1 MESVEEMRR
10 RCRSA
15 REFQFP
21 GDLWLP
27 RRENRCRQPPNNH
40 TSYDY
45 HTPGVYTRAPYPR
58 LSFTLSSSLSLSLAR
73 MHVLLRAL
81 LASSLPSS
89 LFLSLSLSRPSSF
102 LPALLQITRR
112 TYPFRLRKIARDLN
126 YCALLLSLSRTTRV
140 PIRYFFSGRDS
151 NYPTRCE
158 LLFIGRSYRIFRSP
172 FLSQF

>member
-1 MESVEEMRR
+1 MRR
-10 RCRSA
+10 RCRSAGTA

-58 LSFTLSSSLSLSLAR
+58 LSFTLSSSLSLSLVRTHAR
-73 MHVLLRAL
+73 S
-81 LASSLPSS
+81 LARPPRFHPPIIS
-89 LFLSLSLSRPSSF
+89 LSLSLSRPSSF
-102 LPALLQITRR
+102 RPALLQITRR

-140 PIRYFFSGRDS
+140 PIRYFFSGGDS

-172 FLSQF
+172 FLSQC